1 MATLYLDRKGLEIRL
16 DGAALALYEDG
27 RRARTVP
34 LSLLE
39 RVVIR
44 AETRLTSSVVG
55 ALADAGCSAVV
66 LSGRQGKRLAVISG
80 RAHNDAAL
88 RMAQYS
94 AVGDALWRLEWTRRF
109 IGAKLARQ
117 QRFLERALDLRVDRR
132 KPISDALGTLTLLRT
147 RISED
152 ELSLDS
158 LRGVEG
164 AAQAAYFRA
173 YCSLFAEALAFNG
186 RNRRPPR
193 DPVNACLSLGY
204 TLVHFEAAR
213 AAYAAGLDS
222 FLGFFHEIAFGRE
235 SLACDLMEPV
245 RPLVDAWVWEM
256 FRSRALRPEH
266 FTLDKGAC
274 LLEKTG
280 RARFYERFEPF
291 MTSVARRFKGYCRV
305 LARALRSQAPCLPVD
320 EEEDL

>member
-1 MATLYLDRKGLEIRL
+1 MEIKL

-27 RRARTVP
+27 SRARTVP
-34 LSLLE
+34 LSLLD

-44 AETRLTSSVVG
+44 AETRLTSSVLG
-55 ALADAGCSAVV
+55 ALADAGCAAVV

-88 RMAQYS
+88 RMAQYAATGNPS
-94 AVGDALWRLEWTRRF
+94 WRLDWARRF
-109 IGAKLARQ
+109 VGAKIGRQ
-117 QRFLERALDLRVDRR
+117 QRFLDRALALRLDRR
-132 KPISDALGTLTLLRT
+132 KAISDALGTLTTLRT
-147 RISED
+147 RINED
-152 ELSLDS
+152 QLGLDS

-173 YCSLFAEALAFNG
+173 YSSLFAEALAFKG

-204 TLVHFEAAR
+204 TLVHFEAMR
-213 AAYAAGLDS
+213 AAFSAGLDP

-235 SLACDLMEPV
+235 SLACDLIEPV
-245 RPLVDAWVWEM
+245 RPLVDAWLWEM

-266 FTLDKGAC
+266 FSLDKGAC

-280 RARFYERFEPF
+280 RARFYEHFEPLLN
-291 MTSVARRFKGYCRV
+291 SAARRLRGYCRV
-305 LARALRSQAPCLPVD
+305 LARALRSQAPSLPVD